1 MATFGFSYGKSAAEW
16 NVLLYLW
23 WLGVGATPLRAS
35 RRTLWEMLLKNNQ
48 NHKMNHFFKTR
59 LKSITFVLKGMLL
72 LIKTEDAIK
81 AQSIIFILFTALG
94 FYFDIS
100 LEDWKW
106 QLFCFALIFSAEG
119 LNTAIEKICNFIHPE
134 HHKQIGY
141 VKF

>member
-1 MATFGFSYGKSAAEW
+1 
-16 NVLLYLW
+16 
-23 WLGVGATPLRAS
+23 
-35 RRTLWEMLLKNNQ
+35 
-48 NHKMNHFFKTR
+48 MNHFFKTR

-134 HHKQIGY
+134 HHKQIGFIKDISAGAVGFSALFSIVISILIYTKY